1 MHDPRAGWVDTP
13 HQMILESLRTDLLP
27 AVARRFPA
35 ADLDPGRMAV
45 VGVGRGGD
53 GALRLAGLDP
63 RFGYAVA
70 IGPKTTP
77 PGARRAAEVIV
88 LPAAPA
94 GRGPAAQS
102 HWAVWRAD
110 LPTALQ
116 ALAGAG
122 FGEPPATAATG

>member
-1 MHDPRAGWVDTP
+1 
-13 HQMILESLRTDLLP
+13 
-27 AVARRFPA
+27 
-35 ADLDPGRMAV
+35 MAV